1 MRETSG
7 FGFEARRFTRY
18 RPNTMNEPQKS
29 APSPVEDLPNEPFE
43 RLIAVMAALRHP
55 ERGCPWDIEQSFET
69 IAPYT
74 IEEAY
79 EVAEA
84 ITNGDKAE
92 LKDELG
98 DLLFQVI
105 YHARMAQEDG
115 DFDVRDVANA
125 ITEKMLRRHPH
136 VFGTASV
143 EDADAQTLAWEDGK
157 AKERA
162 AKAEAEGRVPSVLD
176 GVSAAFPALMRAV
189 KLQKRAV
196 RVGFDWPNSADVL
209 AKIEEELGELKH
221 ELATGSVPDRVED
234 EMGDLLFTVVNLAR
248 HLGVDPET
256 ALRRTNGKFERR
268 FRVVESALAELGRS
282 PLDASLEEMERIW
295 VETKRREHE
304 AAAERTADTAN
315 T

>member
-1 MRETSG
+1 LRERSG
-7 FGFEARRFTRY
+7 FGFEAGHLTRY
-18 RPNTMNEPQKS
+18 RPVTMTEPHQS
-29 APSPVEDLPNEPFE
+29 APFPVDELPTEPFE
-43 RLIAVMAALRHP
+43 RLIAVMAALRDP
-55 ERGCPWDIEQSFET
+55 ERGCPWDIAQSFET

-84 ITNGDKAE
+84 ITNGNKAE

-98 DLLFQVI
+98 DLLFQVV

-115 DFDVRDVANA
+115 DFDVRDVATA
-125 ITEKMLRRHPH
+125 IAEKMLRRHPH

-143 EDADAQTLAWEDGK
+143 EDADAQTRAWEDSK
-157 AKERA
+157 ASERI

-176 GVSAAFPALMRAV
+176 GVSAAYPALMRAV
-189 KLQKRAV
+189 KIQKRVV
-196 RVGFDWPNSADVL
+196 RVGFDWPNSTDVL
-209 AKIEEELGELKH
+209 DKLDEELGELKH

-268 FRVVESALAELGRS
+268 FRAVEAALAETGRTPEDS
-282 PLDASLEEMERIW
+282 SLDEMGQIW
-295 VETKRREHE
+295 IATKLKEH
-304 AAAERTADTAN
+304 AN

>member
-1 MRETSG
+1 MTD
-7 FGFEARRFTRY
+7 TL
-18 RPNTMNEPQKS
+18 KS
-29 APSPVEDLPNEPFE
+29 SPLPSAQFPIEDLPADPFL

-55 ERGCPWDIEQSFET
+55 EHGCPWDIDQSFET

-98 DLLFQVI
+98 DLLFQVV
-105 YHARMAQEDG
+105 YHARMAEEDG
-115 DFDVRDVANA
+115 DFDVQDVAEA

-136 VFGTASV
+136 VFGMASI
-143 EDADAQTLAWEDGK
+143 EDADAQTRAWEDSK
-157 AKERA
+157 AIERA

-176 GVSAAFPALMRAV
+176 GVSAAYPALMRAV
-189 KLQKRAV
+189 KLQKRVV
-196 RVGFDWPNSADVL
+196 RVGFDWPNSALVL
-209 AKIEEELGELKH
+209 EKIEEELGELKH
-221 ELATGSVPDRVED
+221 ELASGSVPDRVED

-268 FRVVESALAELGRS
+268 FRTVEAVLAESGRT
-282 PLDASLEEMERIW
+282 PENASLDEMERIW
-295 VETKRREHE
+295 TATKRKEHAI
-304 AAAERTADTAN
+304 AAAQATKETN

>member
-1 MRETSG
+1 MTET
-7 FGFEARRFTRY
+7 
-18 RPNTMNEPQKS
+18 QKS
-29 APSPVEDLPNEPFE
+29 APFPVEELPQEPFD

-55 ERGCPWDIEQSFET
+55 ERGCPWDIAQSFET

-98 DLLFQVI
+98 DLLFQVV

-115 DFDVRDVANA
+115 DFDVRDVAGA

-136 VFGTASV
+136 VFGSASV
-143 EDADAQTLAWEDGK
+143 SDADAQTRAWEDSK

-162 AKAEAEGRVPSVLD
+162 AKAEADGRVPSVLD
-176 GVSAAFPALMRAV
+176 GVSVAYPALMRAV

-196 RVGFDWPNSADVL
+196 RVGFDWPDSAQVID
-209 AKIEEELGELKH
+209 KIEEELGELKH
-221 ELATGSVPDRVED
+221 ELASGAIPDRVED

-268 FRVVESALAELGRS
+268 FRAVEAALAAEDRT
-282 PLDASLEEMERIW
+282 PLDASLDEMERIW
-295 VETKRREHE
+295 IATKLKEHAE
-304 AAAERTADTAN
+304 VAATAEHHADP
-315 T
+315 